1 MKVTQSRWSM
11 IGRLRRW
18 WYLVTTGMWLG
29 ECAMDVRADDGALLM
44 LLSGHV
50 DHLMKWVEGHQP
62 YLLTMHIWW
71 HHREEPA

>member
-1 MKVTQSRWSM
+1 
-11 IGRLRRW
+11 
-18 WYLVTTGMWLG
+18 
-29 ECAMDVRADDGALLM
+29 MDVRADDGALLM